1 MFTPSQLKGRTQDVQ
16 RTHKAVEKQK
26 KNRNLQYVHERR
38 HFSWP
43 VLAALCVHCQMRT
56 NLFLSQRYWI
66 HHHRHR
72 MFQCLLTMFFV
83 RIKHFRGMKGSWT
96 IQGKNIWWEK
106 SNLPRSVWMM
116 DSRHRWSSAHS
127 SCWPRREPRC
137 LFWGCDPQL
146 VQNEGLEKAL
156 KYCVSIIALNNKRS
170 KWAASVTIRLP
181 KIHEG
186 TMANLNFETD
196 SNKLYFVKHAAWF
209 QCFFNNICI
218 IQ

>member
-26 KNRNLQYVHERR
+26 KNRNLQYVHKRR

-83 RIKHFRGMKGSWT
+83 RIKHFRGMKDPELFRGRTFDGRSLTCLAVFGWWT
-96 IQGKNIWWEK
+96 VGTGEVLLTVAVDHIE
-106 SNLPRSVWMM
+106 
-116 DSRHRWSSAHS
+116 SR
-127 SCWPRREPRC
+127 
-137 LFWGCDPQL
+137 
-146 VQNEGLEKAL
+146 
-156 KYCVSIIALNNKRS
+156 
-170 KWAASVTIRLP
+170 AAF
-181 KIHEG
+181 
-186 TMANLNFETD
+186 FEVVIP
-196 SNKLYFVKHAAWF
+196 N
-209 QCFFNNICI
+209 
-218 IQ
+218 